1 MASKWYLRPRAW
13 LEAFVLVNLGFL
25 APDIYLAHS
34 TNSFRHAA
42 EYVPLYFSLAAPGI
56 LLVGLLAL
64 GWSAAVLVGVANV
77 HFRDTRHITDIALR
91 AFFYLTPVMYPAD
104 LMQGRRLGLLMQAN
118 PLTPFLR
125 LIRDVLLN
133 NTLPPASVYAQAC
146 LIVALASGVA
156 VATLWNEERQLI
168 FHL

>member
-1 MASKWYLRPRAW
+1 LAIYPLRTMLAN
-13 LEAFVLVNLGFL
+13 AFHLLMGLVPVLV
-25 APDIYLAHS
+25 
-34 TNSFRHAA
+34 
-42 EYVPLYFSLAAPGI
+42 LAACRHGLPSPSALFLGMLPGTF
-56 LLVGLLAL
+56 LLMVL

-77 HFRDTRHITDIALR
+77 HFRDTRHITDIAMR

-125 LIRDVLLN
+125 LIRDVLLSN
-133 NTLPPASVYAQAC
+133 SLPPASVYAQAC
-146 LIVALASGVA
+146 LIVALVSGVA
-156 VATLWNEERQLI
+156 VLTLWNEERQLI